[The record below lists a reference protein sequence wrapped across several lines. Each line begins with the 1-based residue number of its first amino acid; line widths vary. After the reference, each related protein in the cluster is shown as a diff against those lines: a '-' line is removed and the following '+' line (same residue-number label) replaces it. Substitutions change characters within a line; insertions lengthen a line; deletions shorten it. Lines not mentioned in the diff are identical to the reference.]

1 MSAVS
6 TDPVVVGILL
16 LAAGRSRRFG
26 SDKRRARLAHSDRTV
41 LQMAL
46 DAVTGS
52 GLPTRVCLRPDDSAL
67 AEALAS
73 QGIDA
78 LQCQRAH
85 EGMGATLAE
94 GVTRVTEWQGVI
106 IALADMPRVLAT
118 TYRELARHST
128 QDAAIVPVY
137 RGQRGN
143 PVCFGA
149 SWYARL
155 MQCAGQ
161 SGARHLLEAHPQ
173 GVSHLA
179 VDDPGVLRDV
189 DYPGDLGAMR

>member
-6 TDPVVVGILL
+6 TDPAVIGILV

-26 SDKRRARLAHSDRTV
+26 SDKRRARLAHSDRTM

-46 DAVTGS
+46 DAATGS
-52 GLPTRVCLRPDDSAL
+52 GLPTRVCLRPDDNAL
-67 AEALAS
+67 ADALAS

-78 LQCQRAH
+78 LLCQRAH

-106 IALADMPRVLAT
+106 IALADMPLVLAT

-155 MQCAGQ
+155 MQMCRPVRRQ
-161 SGARHLLEAHPQ
+161 TPTRAHPQ
-173 GVSHLA
+173 GVCHLA
-179 VDDPGVLRDV
+179 VDDPGILRDV

>member
-6 TDPVVVGILL
+6 TDPAVIGILL

-26 SDKRRARLAHSDRTV
+26 SDKRRARLAHSARTM
-41 LQMAL
+41 LQMTL
-46 DAVTGS
+46 DAATAS
-52 GLPTRVCLRPDDSAL
+52 GLPTRVCLRPDDNAL
-67 AEALAS
+67 AEEMAS
-73 QGIDA
+73 QGVDA
-78 LQCQRAH
+78 LRCQRAH

-106 IALADMPRVLAT
+106 IALADMPLVLAT

-137 RGQRGN
+137 QGQRGN

-149 SWYARL
+149 SWYAHL
-155 MQCAGQ
+155 THCAGQ
-161 SGARHLLEAHPQ
+161 SGARHLLDAHPQ
-173 GVSHLA
+173 GVCRLA
-179 VDDPGVLRDV
+179 VDDPGILRDI